1 LDQQLNPTTTP
12 RVLWHERG
20 VSDRVIERYL
30 LGYCRACPT
39 AFDKSRPDNTFASMT
54 IPVPA
59 PESDTPDKYQ
69 TIRHRLVPYGPGG
82 PGDKYRPH
90 RKGDGVALFGAHD
103 LVSCDRPDQALIVEG
118 EIKKLVLE
126 SYGLDREYVLVSATG
141 GMAIWER
148 PAVRDAWIPLFD
160 RVRTIYVLLDPDLQ
174 ARDYAL
180 KLARQFGRRG
190 RLVHLP
196 NKVDDF
202 LLVDPD
208 RRLTDLRGVIRQA
221 QKVTYRLSAAG

>member
-1 LDQQLNPTTTP
+1 
-12 RVLWHERG
+12 
-20 VSDRVIERYL
+20 
-30 LGYCRACPT
+30 
-39 AFDKSRPDNTFASMT
+39 MT